1 MIRRPPRSTL
11 FPYTTLFRS
20 RRGEAARGVSPGG
33 GGPRGDPAR
42 GARSDR
48 RGREGRREGHGT
60 GDAKI
65 QRSGGRQNGERHR
78 PRGAGSRRMSFEGG
92 VAPSVLETLEFPAA
106 LERVAAHAAGPLGA
120 ARVKARTPAT
130 DPVAIRAALAQVAE
144 LAALLLTDDTIRAE
158 PVPDLAPALELLQV
172 AGSALEGAALAGLGR
187 GLAAARVVAAD
198 LGRLARSEERR
209 VGKEC
214 RSRWSPDH

>member
-1 MIRRPPRSTL
+1 MTATTDNYTL
-11 FPYTTLFRS
+11 SLHDALPIW
-20 RRGEAARGVSPGG
+20 
-33 GGPRGDPAR
+33 
-42 GARSDR
+42 
-48 RGREGRREGHGT
+48 T
-60 GDAKI
+60 GDAEI

-130 DPVAIRAALAQVAE
+130 DPAAIRAALAQVAE

-198 LGRLARSEERR
+198 LDRKSTRLNSSHTVNSYA
-209 VGKEC
+209 VFCLKKKK
-214 RSRWSPDH
+214 